1 MDLGGGGM
9 VAGEAAVSVTVRGY
23 FNADPGVVV
32 WKYGWIAMWGIRID
46 DQKNLRLPLLLE
58 CSI

>member
-1 MDLGGGGM
+1 M